1 MMWTLHCTESIMIII
16 ILITKPA
23 LWLDV
28 SLLAWGS
35 GAREGGLG
43 NSSSGLCCCLLA
55 GDRILRSELSKV
67 RSKCSRELAAL
78 ETLGEL
84 LAS

>member
-1 MMWTLHCTESIMIII
+1 MIII
-16 ILITKPA
+16 ILITKSP
-23 LWLDV
+23 LWLDI
-28 SLLAWGS
+28 SLLARRS

-43 NSSSGLCCCLLA
+43 NSSTGCWWSLLA

-67 RSKCSRELAAL
+67 RSKCSRKLAAL
-78 ETLGEL
+78 ETLREL